1 MSICLNMIVR
11 NESHI
16 IISTLE
22 NLCSYINFDYW
33 VICDTGSTDNTIELI
48 KEFFKNNNIN
58 GELIEHKWVDFGH
71 NRTLALECAYNN
83 SNKTDYL
90 LIFDADDKIV
100 GEFKLPVLTADK
112 YMLQFGTDYKY
123 IRPLLISNKLKWK
136 FIGVLHES
144 LDNIDKINTTI
155 TIEGNYHI
163 ISGRTGNRNMNPNK
177 YRDDAIVLKNAF
189 DKETNIGLKC
199 RYAFYCAQ
207 SYKDANMVN
216 EAIIWYEKCLEL
228 PNWVQEKYY
237 SCMMLGSLYIYHNP
251 KDKDKALFVLLKSME
266 YDMERIECIVMAM
279 NIYRDNGMHHMVNM
293 LYHKFKNYKKP
304 SYNKLFLDNSKYNN
318 EIEYNNS
325 ISAYYTKDMSS
336 GYECCKKILDNK
348 IINDKL
354 YKMTE
359 QNIKFY
365 K

>member
-22 NLCSYINFDYW
+22 NLCSYIKFDYW
-33 VICDTGSTDNTIELI
+33 VICDTGSTDNTIILI
-48 KEFFKNNNIN
+48 KDFFKNKNIN

-71 NRTLALECAYNN
+71 NRTLALECAYND
-83 SNKTDYL
+83 KTDYL

-100 GEFKLPVLTADK
+100 GEFILPQLTADK
-112 YMLQFGTDYKY
+112 YMLKFGTDFKY
-123 IRPLLISNKLKWK
+123 TRPLLISNKLRWR

-155 TIEGNYHI
+155 TIEGDYYI
-163 ISGRTGNRNMNPNK
+163 ISGRSGNRNMNPNK
-177 YRDDAIVLKNAF
+177 YRDDAIILKEAF
-189 DKETNIGLKC
+189 EKELDVGLKC

-207 SYKDANMVN
+207 SYKDANMKQ

-237 SCMMLGSLYIYHNP
+237 SCMMLGNLYN
-251 KDKDKALFVLLKSME
+251 KEKALFVLLKSME
-266 YDMERIECIVMAM
+266 YDIERIECIVMAM
-279 NIYRDNGMHHMVNM
+279 NIYRENNMHHMVNM
-293 LYHKFKNYKKP
+293 LYHKFKDYKKP
-304 SYNKLFLDNSKYNN
+304 SSNKLFVDITKYNN
-318 EIEYNNS
+318 EIEYHNS
-325 ISAYYTKDMSS
+325 ISAYYVKDKQS

-348 IINDKL
+348 SINDKL
-354 YKMTE
+354 YKITE
-359 QNIKFY
+359 NNMKFY